1 MKQSA
6 KKLCSLLVV
15 LCLLV
20 GLVPFGAFAAESSDS
35 GVEILY
41 QQLILGDDLTMKFEI
56 AIEESVAEMAE
67 VKLTVGGA
75 ETVYTVSELTPNE
88 KGNYLV
94 SVDVAA
100 AQMTDTIT
108 VSVAVGEFEIASKDY
123 TVLAYAEH
131 ILNGNYG
138 SATKALVKEMLN
150 YGAKAQ
156 TYFDYKA
163 GSLAEYE
170 NVTPATM
177 PTEAEAMSI
186 EGSVE
191 GIKFYGSSMLF
202 TGKLAIRYY
211 FTAPNGV
218 AGYTF
223 TSNGNTYKA
232 DIKNGLYYVDVAGI
246 NPQDIDEPVVLTVS
260 DESSSLSVGYGP
272 MNYITRMY
280 NGNSGETLKNL
291 LQALYGYHLAAVA
304 FVESGE
310 TQEEIEELAIPE
322 GARMICDYSEAITPH
337 IPSHWGDGPDAAFY
351 SSYEAFEGRAGVFG
365 IGAKEGTHFL
375 WYNAIGLSDMDLSL
389 AETITFRLKVK
400 DGVRSLQI
408 KHDDTEGIDI
418 LQDVTAFNEWIELTY
433 NVAELGF
440 SNLSKASI
448 QLRFANPVDAG
459 ESEWIWLDQ
468 VYVTER
474 EVTELAIP
482 EGAKLICDYS
492 EAITPNVPSHWGSGP
507 AAAYSNSYDKKDGRA
522 GVLGFGSNC
531 EAFMWYTGVGLD
543 NMDLSLAETI
553 TFRMRVDG
561 RIRNLN
567 IKHDNI
573 TEYNLYQHITVFDD
587 WTEVTVN
594 VADLNFADLSNASIQ
609 FQFATWNNGETEYV
623 LLDQVYITERTITEL
638 PIPDGAKLICD
649 YSEAITPD
657 VPDSWGTGPSGAYSN
672 SYDKKD
678 GRAGVLGF
686 GSNSEAFMWYT
697 GVGLDNMDLSLAETI
712 TFRMKVDSRI
722 RNLNIKHDN
731 IDEYNLYQH
740 ITVFDE
746 WTEVTVNVA
755 DLNFADLSNASIQF
769 QFATWNNGETE
780 YVLLDQ
786 VYITERAITE
796 LPIPEGAE
804 LICDYSE
811 PITPHIP
818 DNWGTGP
825 SGAYS
830 NSYDKKDGRAGVFGF
845 GANGECFMWYNG
857 VGLNDLDLSRAESI
871 TFRMKVDSR
880 IRNLNIKHD
889 DIEEFNL
896 YQYVTVFDEW
906 TEVTVPVAELG
917 YSNLY
922 NASIQFQFAT
932 WNHGEV
938 EYVLLDQVYMTLKAD
953 EELVVPTQIPNYEK
967 YRGEKKLDVLAF
979 WMPPIED
986 IHYQWMQEAGIT
998 ALVIDNQYGAVEGAP
1013 LVKALSLCDKYG
1025 IDAYIMISREQANAL
1040 YPSNYPY
1047 VTDHPSLKGF
1057 YVDEPL
1063 NEEQMNDIAAM
1074 VKAAEPMG
1082 LTVIV
1087 NKMPWTDADS
1097 NRWFDTAFA
1106 DCGDNLIVCATN
1118 YPLLTDG
1125 IRSDWLE
1132 INGLTAESAAKA
1144 EAPHWQFVAT
1154 TGYGDRRQIT
1164 ESDIRW
1170 QYYAALAYG
1179 AKGIGDFSYCTPS
1192 YGGEWNDPQHAPIW
1206 WTDIDDTST
1215 YYRADTYYYLQAVN
1229 QEISKFDHVLLSFDW
1244 QGVMTN
1250 VKNYFSDSGK
1260 ALRNATDVM
1269 NSHSRIKSL
1278 SSNKNLLIGCFK
1290 DANDYDG
1297 FLLVNFD
1304 ETQNNSAVNTVSIT
1318 FNGAQT
1324 ALAYVHGERQIVA
1337 LTNGVFTCDL
1347 KPGEAVFVIPVDGTE
1362 EAPVS
1367 ELAIPENA
1375 TMVAY
1380 FPSCENYQGVAGVKA
1395 LTDGTY
1401 TDVLPASFDYS
1412 SYSHIV
1418 LRVKAAQGASLT
1430 VGGKAVAVSTDWAEV
1445 AVKLSEISG
1454 TDVIASGNVW
1464 IDQIYAVK
1472 IAEEL
1477 AIPEGAVMI
1486 QDYSSGISPFNTPE
1500 WGTGAVGFSKWYS
1513 EFDGRAGVQAFGL
1526 QATDTFIY
1534 TAWGGVLP
1542 NVDLSEYTHIVF
1554 RMKLSKSALRS
1565 ALVTSLQDG
1574 VAEVQLL
1581 DYVNADNVWV
1591 EFTVKA
1597 SDVNGTLL
1605 AIANT
1610 EGADGEV
1617 IWMDQVYA
1625 IKVAPELEI
1634 PEGSTLICD
1643 YSEPITP
1650 YVPGHWG
1657 SGPAAAYSNSYATKD
1672 GRPGVLGFGSN
1683 CDAFMWYTGVG
1694 MDGMDLTNAET
1705 ITFRMKVDSRIRNL
1719 NIKHDNIDE
1728 YNLYQHITVFDEWT
1742 EVTVPVSDLNFAD
1755 LSNASIQF
1763 QFATWNNGEVEYVL
1777 LDQVYMTARKNTPEL
1792 DIPDGATLIQ
1802 DFSTSITPNVPGNWG
1817 SGPAA
1822 AYANSYA
1829 EKDGRAGVLGF
1840 GSNSEAFMWYT
1851 GVGLDNMDLRNATH
1865 ITFRMKVDSRI
1876 RNLNIKHDNIA
1887 EYNLYQHI
1895 TEFDKWTEVTV
1906 PVADLNFAD
1915 LSNASIQFQFATWN
1929 NGEVEYVLLDQVY
1942 VTCQELAI
1950 PEGATLICD
1959 YSEPITPYVPDN
1971 WGHGSAGAYYNSHDN
1986 KDGRSGVFG
1995 FGANGECFEWYTGV
2009 GMDNMDLRNATHITF
2024 RMKVDSRIRNL
2035 NIKHDNIA
2043 EYNLYQHITEF
2054 DKWTE
2059 VTIPI
2064 AELNF
2069 ADLSNA
2075 SIQFQ
2080 FATWNNGEVEYV
2092 MLDQVY
2098 VTCQELA
2105 IPEGAT
2111 LICDYSEAVTPS
2123 TPTSWG
2129 CGPDH
2134 AYYNNYAEKDG
2145 RSGVLGLGATGECFM
2160 WHTNIGMEGIDVSNA
2175 TTITFRIK
2183 VDSRIRSLNFTQHN
2197 TNDYDLYSR
2206 ITEFDKWIDVTIN
2219 IADLN
2224 FSNPAD
2230 AVLQLQF
2237 ATWDNGACE
2246 YVWLDQV
2253 YIQ

>member
-1 MKQSA
+1 M
-6 KKLCSLLVV
+6 
-15 LCLLV
+15 
-20 GLVPFGAFAAESSDS
+20 
-35 GVEILY
+35 
-41 QQLILGDDLTMKFEI
+41 
-56 AIEESVAEMAE
+56 
-67 VKLTVGGA
+67 
-75 ETVYTVSELTPNE
+75 
-88 KGNYLV
+88 
-94 SVDVAA
+94 
-100 AQMTDTIT
+100 
-108 VSVAVGEFEIASKDY
+108 
-123 TVLAYAEH
+123 
-131 ILNGNYG
+131 
-138 SATKALVKEMLN
+138 
-150 YGAKAQ
+150 
-156 TYFDYKA
+156 FD
-163 GSLAEYE
+163 E
-170 NVTPATM
+170 
-177 PTEAEAMSI
+177 
-186 EGSVE
+186 
-191 GIKFYGSSMLF
+191 
-202 TGKLAIRYY
+202 
-211 FTAPNGV
+211 
-218 AGYTF
+218 
-223 TSNGNTYKA
+223 
-232 DIKNGLYYVDVAGI
+232 
-246 NPQDIDEPVVLTVS
+246 
-260 DESSSLSVGYGP
+260 
-272 MNYITRMY
+272 
-280 NGNSGETLKNL
+280 
-291 LQALYGYHLAAVA
+291 
-304 FVESGE
+304 
-310 TQEEIEELAIPE
+310 
-322 GARMICDYSEAITPH
+322 
-337 IPSHWGDGPDAAFY
+337 
-351 SSYEAFEGRAGVFG
+351 
-365 IGAKEGTHFL
+365 
-375 WYNAIGLSDMDLSL
+375 
-389 AETITFRLKVK
+389 
-400 DGVRSLQI
+400 
-408 KHDDTEGIDI
+408 
-418 LQDVTAFNEWIELTY
+418 
-433 NVAELGF
+433 
-440 SNLSKASI
+440 
-448 QLRFANPVDAG
+448 
-459 ESEWIWLDQ
+459 
-468 VYVTER
+468 
-474 EVTELAIP
+474 
-482 EGAKLICDYS
+482 
-492 EAITPNVPSHWGSGP
+492 
-507 AAAYSNSYDKKDGRA
+507 
-522 GVLGFGSNC
+522 
-531 EAFMWYTGVGLD
+531 
-543 NMDLSLAETI
+543 
-553 TFRMRVDG
+553 
-561 RIRNLN
+561 
-567 IKHDNI
+567 
-573 TEYNLYQHITVFDD
+573 
-587 WTEVTVN
+587 WTEVTIP

-609 FQFATWNNGETEYV
+609 FQFATWDNG
-623 LLDQVYITERTITEL
+623 
-638 PIPDGAKLICD
+638 
-649 YSEAITPD
+649 
-657 VPDSWGTGPSGAYSN
+657 
-672 SYDKKD
+672 
-678 GRAGVLGF
+678 
-686 GSNSEAFMWYT
+686 
-697 GVGLDNMDLSLAETI
+697 
-712 TFRMKVDSRI
+712 
-722 RNLNIKHDN
+722 
-731 IDEYNLYQH
+731 
-740 ITVFDE
+740 
-746 WTEVTVNVA
+746 NV
-755 DLNFADLSNASIQF
+755 
-769 QFATWNNGETE
+769 E

-796 LPIPEGAE
+796 LPIPEGAK

-811 PITPHIP
+811 TITPHIP
-818 DNWGTGP
+818 DSWGSGP
-825 SGAYS
+825 SGGYY
-830 NSYDKKDGRAGVFGF
+830 NSYDVKDGRAGVFGF

-857 VGLNDLDLSRAESI
+857 IGLNDLDLSRAESI
-871 TFRMKVDSR
+871 TFRMKVDRR

-932 WNHGEV
+932 WDNGEV

-967 YRGEKKLDVLAF
+967 YRNEKKLDVLAF
-979 WMPPIED
+979 WMPPIEE
-986 IHYQWMQEAGIT
+986 IHYQWMVEAGIT
-998 ALVIDNQYGAVEGAP
+998 ALVIDNQYGATEGAP

-1025 IDAYIMISREQANAL
+1025 IDAYIMISREQACAQ

-1057 YVDEPL
+1057 YVDEPIT
-1063 NEEQMNDIAAM
+1063 EEQMIDIAAM

-1087 NKMPWTDADS
+1087 NKNPWTDEDS

-1118 YPLLTDG
+1118 YPLLADG

-1132 INGLTAESAAKA
+1132 VNGLTAESAAKA

-1154 TGYGDRRQIT
+1154 TGYGNRRQVT
-1164 ESDIRW
+1164 EADIRW

-1179 AKGIGDFSYCTPS
+1179 AKGIGDFAYCTPS
-1192 YGGEWNDPQHAPIW
+1192 YGSEFSDPQHAPIW
-1206 WTDIDDTST
+1206 WTDVYDTST

-1250 VKNYFSDSGK
+1250 VKSYFSDSGK
-1260 ALRNATDVM
+1260 ALRNAPDVM

-1324 ALAYVHGERQIVA
+1324 ALAYVHGERQIVT

-1430 VGGKAVAVSTDWAEV
+1430 VGGKAVAISTDWAEV

-1486 QDYSSGISPFNTPE
+1486 QDYSSAISPFNTPN

-1574 VAEVQLL
+1574 VAEVQLM
-1581 DYVNADNVWV
+1581 DYVDADNVWV

-1597 SDVNGTLL
+1597 SDVNGTIL

-1672 GRPGVLGFGSN
+1672 GRSGVLGFGSN
-1683 CDAFMWYTGVG
+1683 SEAFMWYTGVG
-1694 MDGMDLTNAET
+1694 LDGMDLTGAET

-1728 YNLYQHITVFDEWT
+1728 YNLYQHITVFNDWT
-1742 EVTVPVSDLNFAD
+1742 EVTVN
-1755 LSNASIQF
+1755 
-1763 QFATWNNGEVEYVL
+1763 
-1777 LDQVYMTARKNTPEL
+1777 
-1792 DIPDGATLIQ
+1792 
-1802 DFSTSITPNVPGNWG
+1802 
-1817 SGPAA
+1817 
-1822 AYANSYA
+1822 
-1829 EKDGRAGVLGF
+1829 
-1840 GSNSEAFMWYT
+1840 
-1851 GVGLDNMDLRNATH
+1851 
-1865 ITFRMKVDSRI
+1865 
-1876 RNLNIKHDNIA
+1876 
-1887 EYNLYQHI
+1887 
-1895 TEFDKWTEVTV
+1895 
-1906 PVADLNFAD
+1906 VADLNFAD

-1942 VTCQELAI
+1942 VTARKNTPELAIPEGATLINDYAEAVNPGVSGAWGCGDGHKYYNNYADFEGRAGVLALGATGECYMWYTGIGIDNVNLSNATHLVIRMKVRSDIRSLWLEYNGGSSEISLLEKLPAVGEWIELKVALSELGLNDFSNQSFTLQFATALGASEGEHVWLDQVYVTCEELAIPEGAILINDYAETVNPGVSGAWGCGDGHKYYNNYADFEGRAGVLALGATGECYMWYTGIGIDNVNLSNATHLVIRMKVRSDIRSLWLEYNGGSSEISLLEKLPAVGEWIELKVALSELGLNDFSNQSFTLQFATALGASEGEHVWLDQVYVTCEELAI

-1959 YSEPITPYVPDN
+1959 YSQP
-1971 WGHGSAGAYYNSHDN
+1971 
-1986 KDGRSGVFG
+1986 
-1995 FGANGECFEWYTGV
+1995 
-2009 GMDNMDLRNATHITF
+2009 
-2024 RMKVDSRIRNL
+2024 
-2035 NIKHDNIA
+2035 
-2043 EYNLYQHITEF
+2043 
-2054 DKWTE
+2054 
-2059 VTIPI
+2059 
-2064 AELNF
+2064 
-2069 ADLSNA
+2069 
-2075 SIQFQ
+2075 
-2080 FATWNNGEVEYV
+2080 
-2092 MLDQVY
+2092 
-2098 VTCQELA
+2098 
-2105 IPEGAT
+2105 
-2111 LICDYSEAVTPS
+2111 VTPA
-2123 TPTSWG
+2123 TPSSWG

-2134 AYYNNYAEKDG
+2134 AYYNNYAIEDG

-2175 TTITFRIK
+2175 TTITLRIK

-2197 TNDYDLYSR
+2197 VNDYDLYSR
-2206 ITEFDKWIDVTIN
+2206 ITEFDKWIDITIN

-2224 FSNPAD
+2224 FPNPAD